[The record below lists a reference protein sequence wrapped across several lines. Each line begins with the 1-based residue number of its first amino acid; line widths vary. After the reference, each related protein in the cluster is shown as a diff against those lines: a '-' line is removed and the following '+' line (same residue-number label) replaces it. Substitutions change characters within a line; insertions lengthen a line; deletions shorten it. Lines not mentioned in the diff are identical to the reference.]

1 MVRVLLDENLPIDL
15 ALELTGHEV
24 QMVSGLKWTGIT
36 NGELLT
42 RARGRFDVLVTMDQS
57 LPFQQNLQ
65 AAAVGVVILQA
76 PSHRLIHLRPLMPE
90 ILAALADP
98 QPGELLSVGT
108 RDAP

>member
-1 MVRVLLDENLPIDL
+1 MTCIRDV
-15 ALELTGHEV
+15 
-24 QMVSGLKWTGIT
+24 
-36 NGELLT
+36 
-42 RARGRFDVLVTMDQS
+42 RARATAGIETDDLETARAVLGRM
-57 LPFQQNLQ
+57 QQNLQ
-65 AAAVGVVILQA
+65 AAVVGVVILQA